1 LAGKRIMI
9 VDDDK
14 DLLGELQETLSIK
27 GYYTLAINDSTS
39 AVDAAFS
46 SKPDVILLDMKMDGM
61 SGFQVAQS
69 LRRLP
74 STSLIPIIAMTG
86 VCTRENH
93 LSAME
98 LWGMDVCI
106 EKPFNP
112 HDLILSIQRVLRAGC
127 AGGTGYKGI
136 TAIGNDAESS
146 GHDARIHFI
155 GSNSRSSESVKERFY
170 PRISVLLLN
179 SSDAELHHLKS
190 KIEADKH
197 IEIIGMARNT
207 HEARGMIKTLAP
219 DIVIMDLIDP
229 QSGGMRF
236 LKGLVRF
243 FPRPVLVV
251 SSLSK
256 VPYDIMLSAIKTGV
270 TEIIDKDTL
279 EFSSDT
285 GSYQG
290 PLLSER
296 IRALAA
302 RFSCQD
308 SGKNPY
314 RYTC

>member
-1 LAGKRIMI
+1 MI

-14 DLLGELQETLSIK
+14 DLLDELQETLSMK
-27 GYYTLAINDSTS
+27 GYYTLAINDSAS
-39 AVDAAFS
+39 AVDAACS
-46 SKPDVILLDMKMDGM
+46 SKPDVILLDIKMDGM

-74 STSLIPIIAMTG
+74 STAIIPIIAMTG
-86 VCTRENH
+86 MCIQENH
-93 LSAME
+93 LSAMK

-127 AGGTGYKGI
+127 AGGTGYTGI
-136 TAIGNDAESS
+136 TAIGNDADSS

-155 GSNSRSSESVKERFY
+155 GSNSRYSESVNDKY
-170 PRISVLLLN
+170 HPRISVLLLN
-179 SSDAELHHLKS
+179 SSDAELLYLKS
-190 KIEADKH
+190 TIEADKH
-197 IEIIGMARNT
+197 IEIIGMARNA

-236 LKGLVRF
+236 LEGLVRF
-243 FPRPVLVV
+243 FPMPVLVL

-256 VPYDIMLSAIKTGV
+256 VPYDIMLSVLKTGV
-270 TEIIDKDTL
+270 TDIIDKDSL
-279 EFSSDT
+279 CFSSDT
-285 GSYQG
+285 GSYEC
-290 PLLSER
+290 PLLAER

-302 RFSCQD
+302 RFS
-308 SGKNPY
+308 
-314 RYTC
+314 YTG